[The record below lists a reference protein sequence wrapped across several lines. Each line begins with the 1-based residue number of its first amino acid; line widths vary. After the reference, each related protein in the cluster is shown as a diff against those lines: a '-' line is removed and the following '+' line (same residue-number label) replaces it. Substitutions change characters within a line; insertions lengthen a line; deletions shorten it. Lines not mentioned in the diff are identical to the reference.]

1 MTEQEFTTHVEVPI
15 RVYFDVQPEEK
26 ATQTYPGCP
35 ANIEIND
42 IIFELNDNTYATHV
56 QAIPMYRPSKIGSLK
71 NMVRILSGKLGRIL
85 NKCQK

>member
-56 QAIPMYRPSKIGSLK
+56 QAIKDWILEKHGEDL
-71 NMVRILSGKLGRIL
+71 VREAWENIE
-85 NKCQK
+85 